1 MAKTGGQNGNFWS
14 TSDALTKQARP
25 WGSKQFAAEAMKA
38 LRRGDVQRA
47 VDNAAKAVSF
57 DPVHPEANL
66 TMAIVMETAGRLA
79 EAETF
84 YGAAL
89 VQDPNSIGALIGM
102 GRLKLNQRR
111 AVDAMTALAR
121 AVKVSPN
128 NVDALHLQA
137 RAFGLLMRFD
147 EAAAAFEAANRQK
160 PNDPEILAGY
170 GRALANLGRTEEALE
185 LYRQAEKLNPRSDA
199 VVQGM
204 ASILLDTGKA
214 QEAVTLLRKAVAL
227 NPRRP
232 GAYEQLARLGEL
244 TGTELETARKFA
256 SDPKLPPLDGAS
268 FKFAVGTALLREGKN
283 PEAFSHLHAASAVRD
298 QGRRYEKARVEAL
311 VEAVIDSMAV
321 LPNRAN
327 SDTFDQPLFIMG
339 MPRSGTTLV
348 EQIFAKH
355 SRVFA
360 AGERARMGELRRR
373 LLKQAPSY
381 RGALQMVTPEIS
393 AAMRGGYFAGL
404 PAHATTALR
413 VTDKMPDNIWNL
425 PLIRTLFPAARVLI
439 CRRHPLDI
447 CWSIFQQGFGPQ
459 VGYAS
464 NLTNIANHLASH
476 DRIIR
481 KWLVEDNGL
490 TREVLY
496 EELVHRF
503 ADTARELVA
512 FAGLDWEDA
521 CLDLGASDRS
531 IRTASAQQVRQ
542 KVHTDSIGRWRAF
555 AEELAPQA
563 ALLADQIA
571 DHERKL
577 KERGIELT

>member
-1 MAKTGGQNGNFWS
+1 MAKTGGQSGNFWS
-14 TSDALTKQARP
+14 TSDSLTKQARP
-25 WGSKQFAAEAMKA
+25 LGSKQFAAEAMKA
-38 LRRGDVQRA
+38 LRANDVQRA

-66 TMAIVMETAGRLA
+66 AMAVVMETAGRLA

-89 VQDPNSIGALIGM
+89 VQNPDLIGALIGM

-111 AVDAMTALAR
+111 ALDAMTALAR
-121 AVKVSPN
+121 AVKVAPN

-137 RAFGLLMRFD
+137 RTFGMLMRFD
-147 EAAAAFEAANRQK
+147 QSAAAFEAANRLK

-170 GRALANLGRTEEALE
+170 GRALANLGRTDEALAV
-185 LYRQAEKLNPRSDA
+185 YRQAEKINPRSDA
-199 VVQGM
+199 IVQGI
-204 ASILLDTGKA
+204 ASILLDTGKTE
-214 QEAVTLLRKAVAL
+214 EAVTLLRKAIAL

-232 GAYEQLARLGEL
+232 GPYEQLARLGEL
-244 TGTELETARKFA
+244 AGAELETARKFA
-256 SDPKLPPLDGAS
+256 SDTKFSPLDSAS
-268 FKFAVGTALLREGKN
+268 FKFAVGTALMREGKN
-283 PEAFSHLHAASAVRD
+283 AEAFTHLHASNASRD
-298 QGRRYEKARVEAL
+298 QGRRYEKARIDAL
-311 VEAVIDSMAV
+311 VEAVIDAMAV
-321 LPNRAN
+321 LPGRVNP
-327 SDTFDQPLFIMG
+327 DTFEQPLFIMG

-348 EQIFAKH
+348 EEIFARHPK
-355 SRVFA
+355 VFA

-373 LLKQAPSY
+373 LVKQASSY
-381 RGALQMVTPEIS
+381 RSAMQGLTPEIS
-393 AAMRGGYFAGL
+393 TALRQGYFAGL
-404 PAHATTALR
+404 PPEALAALR

-425 PLIRTLFPAARVLI
+425 PLIRALYPGARILI

-459 VGYAS
+459 VGYAA
-464 NLTNIANHLASH
+464 NLNNIASHLVSH
-476 DRIIR
+476 DRVIR
-481 KWLVEDNGL
+481 KWLAEDAGL

-503 ADTARELVA
+503 ADQAHDLVA
-512 FAGLDWEDA
+512 FAGLDWDDA
-521 CLDLGASDRS
+521 CLSSDASDRS

-563 ALLADQIA
+563 AILAEQIA

-577 KERGIELT
+577 KERGIELG